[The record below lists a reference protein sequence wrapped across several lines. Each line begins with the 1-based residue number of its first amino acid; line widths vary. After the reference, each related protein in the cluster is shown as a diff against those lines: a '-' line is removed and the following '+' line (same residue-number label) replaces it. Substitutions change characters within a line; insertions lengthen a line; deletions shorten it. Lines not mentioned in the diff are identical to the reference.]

1 MDLYGP
7 QGVKNGAGPE
17 SLQSSRLANT
27 LARLSAVNLDMF
39 LFTHI
44 INREDK
50 ITGLNFV

>member
-1 MDLYGP
+1 MDFYG
-7 QGVKNGAGPE
+7 QLGVKNGASPE
-17 SLQSSRLANT
+17 NLQSSRLADT
-27 LARLSAVNLDMF
+27 LVRLSAVNLDMF